1 MQMNTEI
8 KYRPKSIDEFV
19 FADDKVKQTVERYVR
34 GGALRPVI
42 LHGTHGTGKSL
53 LSKLIPKAID
63 GDGVQVNQVHAEELN
78 SSKEVRSQFVRSSR
92 FDSLF
97 QPEGQSRNY
106 NIIDEANDSFKAK
119 GALRESLD
127 AMNGR
132 DLTIFT
138 TNAYGNLDSGLRS
151 RCEAIHVSPVPA
163 DRFLP
168 RAQEILRSEGVVVP
182 DEVVLSVLESVYEAY
197 KDNREYYKALDELIY
212 QATEPQR
219 QN

>member
-1 MQMNTEI
+1 MNTEI

-19 FADDKVKQTVERYVR
+19 FADDKVRQKVESYVY

-53 LSKLIPKAID
+53 LSKLIPIAID
-63 GDGVQVNQVHAEELN
+63 GDDVQINEVHAEDLN
-78 SSKEVRSQFVRSSR
+78 NNKEVRNQFVRSSH

-97 QPEGQSRNY
+97 EPESQSRNY
-106 NIIDEANDSFKAK
+106 NVIDEANENFKAK

-138 TNAYGNLDSGLRS
+138 TNTVLNLDSGIRS
-151 RCEAIHVSPVPA
+151 RCEAIEVRPVPPE
-163 DRFLP
+163 RFHT
-168 RAQEILRSEGVVVP
+168 RAQEILRSEGVELSDDVVRK
-182 DEVVLSVLESVYEAY
+182 VLEKVYVAHR
-197 KDNREYYKALDELIY
+197 DNREYYKALDRLIY
-212 QATEPQR
+212 QAQSSKR

>member
-1 MQMNTEI
+1 MNTEI

-19 FADDKVKQTVERYVR
+19 FADDKVKQKVERYVR

-53 LSKLIPKAID
+53 LSNLIPKAID
-63 GDGVQVNQVHAEELN
+63 GVDVQINKINAEDLN
-78 SSKEVRSQFVRSSR
+78 SSKEVRGQFVRSSH

-106 NIIDEANDSFKAK
+106 NIVDEANEAIKAK
-119 GALRESLD
+119 GALRQSLD

-151 RCEAIHVSPVPA
+151 RCEAIQVLPVPA
-163 DRFLP
+163 DRFHS
-168 RAQEILRSEGVVVP
+168 RAQQILRNEGVVLP
-182 DEVVLSVLESVYEAY
+182 DEVVLTVLESVYEAH

-212 QATEPQR
+212 QATKAQR

>member
-1 MQMNTEI
+1 MNTEI

-19 FADDKVKQTVERYVR
+19 FADDKVKQKVERYVR

-53 LSKLIPKAID
+53 LSNLIPKAID
-63 GDGVQVNQVHAEELN
+63 GVDVQINKINAEDLN
-78 SSKEVRSQFVRSSR
+78 SSKEVRGQFVRSSH

-106 NIIDEANDSFKAK
+106 NIVDEANEAIKAK
-119 GALRESLD
+119 GALRQSLD

-151 RCEAIHVSPVPA
+151 RCEAIQVSPVPA
-163 DRFLP
+163 DRFHS
-168 RAQEILRSEGVVVP
+168 RAQQILRNEGVVLP
-182 DEVVLSVLESVYEAY
+182 DDVVLTVLESVYEAH

-212 QATEPQR
+212 QATKAQR